1 LLEIVDACTIGV
13 VLDER
18 SAAAFDHPG
27 ASCCRESVEETHR
40 SRSRT
45 PPSSSASSTHVAVA
59 VVIFTATQ
67 VSSARAHRDDDH
79 EPLDLDLTIVYRFGI
94 LIRSDE

>member
-1 LLEIVDACTIGV
+1 LLEIVDTCTAGV

-27 ASCCRESVEETHR
+27 ASCYRESVEEKHR

-59 VVIFTATQ
+59 VVVFA
-67 VSSARAHRDDDH
+67 ARR
-79 EPLDLDLTIVYRFGI
+79 
-94 LIRSDE
+94 